1 MLLGVGSISYSSSTY
16 GRKTWLFL
24 FSSCFH
30 SGQKAGCIV
39 SILHCRNFPLF
50 LRGSFHCHSRFE
62 YCISPLY
69 FLVPLEDSDWC
80 SLKWEQHRVHNAHCE
95 SVRVPN
101 HIQHDFL
108 AAGWRLRFVTVVG
121 VYLSLVC
128 CELEHLPLPLESR
141 DWRWDFLPGIQLC
154 AQSERGILLVKP
166 IYLLREQP

>member
-1 MLLGVGSISYSSSTY
+1 MLEVSHTAAAPMEGKHDYF
-16 GRKTWLFL
+16 RFL
-24 FSSCFH
+24 V
-30 SGQKAGCIV
+30 V
-39 SILHCRNFPLF
+39 SILDKKQAALYLGILRCRNFPLF

-80 SLKWEQHRVHNAHCE
+80 SLKWEQHWVHNAHCA

-108 AAGWRLRFVTVVG
+108 AAGWHLRFVTALG

-128 CELEHLPLPLESR
+128 CELEHLPPPLESR
-141 DWRWDFLPGIQLC
+141 DWR
-154 AQSERGILLVKP
+154 
-166 IYLLREQP
+166 